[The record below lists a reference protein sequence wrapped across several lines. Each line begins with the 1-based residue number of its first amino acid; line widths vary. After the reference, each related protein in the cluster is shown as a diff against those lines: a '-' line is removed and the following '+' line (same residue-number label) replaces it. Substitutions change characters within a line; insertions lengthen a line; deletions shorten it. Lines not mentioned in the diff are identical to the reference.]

1 MAGKGKFS
9 EFDVKTGN
17 WTLYCDRLDMY
28 FLANGV
34 TDDLKLATLIANV
47 GESAYELIVNL
58 CSPDKP
64 STLTYAKVVSL
75 VKEHLE
81 PVPSALAER
90 YKFRQ
95 CRQQN
100 GQSIAEYVA
109 TLKQMARFC
118 DFGSGL
124 EENLRD
130 QLVCGI
136 TSDAIR
142 QRLFADKKLEYSKAV
157 LIATTMESA
166 EKDSSAVESPVIGMH
181 YNASQIGKKQCTA
194 CGDTRHERFACKF
207 KDYICDT
214 CSRVGHLRRVCP
226 EKEGHRARARPGA
239 TKSWGTSQEHGS
251 GSGSHG
257 YNERALTGRGGST
270 AGRRRRGART
280 GAALARHHCIRGHP
294 DPAEEASWRD
304 NGGEGSGAG
313 LSRRTDSD
321 DEWPIYQM
329 GLSQYPPV

>member
-1 MAGKGKFS
+1 
-9 EFDVKTGN
+9 
-17 WTLYCDRLDMY
+17 MY
-28 FLANGV
+28 FLANAIA
-34 TDDLKLATLIANV
+34 DDLKLPTLIANV

-64 STLTYAKVVSL
+64 STLTYTKVVNL

-81 PVPSALAER
+81 PAPSALAER

-109 TLKQMARFC
+109 MLKQMARFC
-118 DFGSGL
+118 DFGSVTKGL
-124 EENLRD
+124 EDNLRD

-142 QRLFADKKLEYSKAV
+142 QRLFAERKLEYSKAV

-166 EKDSSAVESPVIGMH
+166 EKNSSAVESPSIGMH
-181 YNASQIGKKQCTA
+181 YNASHNGKNQCTA
-194 CGDTRHERFACKF
+194 CGDTRHERSACKF
-207 KDYICDT
+207 KDYVCDT

-226 EKEGHRARARPGA
+226 EKEGHRATARPGA
-239 TKSWGTSQEHGS
+239 TKSWGTSQEYAS
-251 GSGSHG
+251 GSGGRG
-257 YNERALTGRGGST
+257 YNQRALTGRGGST
-270 AGRRRRGART
+270 AGRRRRGARAGA

-294 DPAEEASWRD
+294 GPAEEASWRD
-304 NGGEGSGAG
+304 DGGEGAG
-313 LSRRTDSD
+313 PSRRTDSD
-321 DEWPIYQM
+321 EEWPIYQM